1 MTETV
6 LQEARKK
13 LIFAL
18 DVADQKSALDLVEKL
33 RDEVGLFKVGL
44 ELYLAQGPAV
54 MQDLVNAALPAGIFL
69 DLKLYDIPATVLG
82 ALSTIIHGVS
92 LITLPSDLGPTGLK
106 IIVDAAGSATI
117 LAVTVLTSTTAQD
130 LHALGYD
137 PKYAQDPTA
146 LVLLRAKLAQEA
158 GCAGVV
164 CSGREAAA
172 VRQACGPEF
181 LIVCPGIRPAWA
193 KVSGDDQQRV
203 VTPGEAIKNGADYV
217 VVGRP
222 LRQAD
227 NPAAAAR
234 RVVEEIAAALRKGY
248 EEKDL
253 EMELF
258 RLYQQWGAL
267 GYWAKRFFQMFSSH
281 CKRYKGGVSAVRTV
295 LYKNQTD
302 GFSFLR
308 EKDRMDLSIEIL
320 VLKPEWHKLFKDKD
334 RHMAK
339 MKLGQKTF

>member
-1 MTETV
+1 VTETV

-18 DVADQKSALDLVEKL
+18 DVADADTALALVRKL

-69 DLKLYDIPATVLG
+69 DLKLYDIPVTVLG
-82 ALSTIIHGVS
+82 AINTILHGVA

-106 IIVDAAGSATI
+106 EIVDAAGRAFNI

-130 LHALGYD
+130 LRALGYD
-137 PKYAQDPTA
+137 PRYAQDPTA
-146 LVLLRAKLAQEA
+146 LVVLRAQMAQAA
-158 GCAGVV
+158 GCHGVV

-193 KVSGDDQQRV
+193 AVPGDDQSRI
-203 VTPGEAIKNGADYV
+203 VTPYEAVKNGADFI

-222 LRQAD
+222 LRQE
-227 NPAAAAR
+227 PGMEVEAAR
-234 RVVEEIAAALRKGY
+234 RVVAEIAAAMQ
-248 EEKDL
+248 
-253 EMELF
+253 EMA
-258 RLYQQWGAL
+258 G
-267 GYWAKRFFQMFSSH
+267 
-281 CKRYKGGVSAVRTV
+281 T
-295 LYKNQTD
+295 
-302 GFSFLR
+302 
-308 EKDRMDLSIEIL
+308 
-320 VLKPEWHKLFKDKD
+320 
-334 RHMAK
+334 
-339 MKLGQKTF
+339 

>member
-1 MTETV
+1 VTETV

-18 DVADQKSALDLVEKL
+18 DVPDGATAQDLVEKL

-106 IIVDAAGSATI
+106 KIVDAAGSAFNI

-130 LHALGYD
+130 LRALGYD
-137 PKYAQDPTA
+137 PRYAPDPTA
-146 LVLLRAKLAQEA
+146 LVLLRAQMAQAA
-158 GCAGVV
+158 GCRGVV

-172 VRQACGPEF
+172 VRQACGPDF

-193 KVSGDDQQRV
+193 AVPGDDQSRI
-203 VTPGEAIKNGADYV
+203 VTPYEAVKNGADFI

-222 LRQAD
+222 IRQAPD
-227 NPAAAAR
+227 PAAAAR
-234 RVVEEIAAALRKGY
+234 RVVAEIAAA
-248 EEKDL
+248 
-253 EMELF
+253 M
-258 RLYQQWGAL
+258 Q
-267 GYWAKRFFQMFSSH
+267 
-281 CKRYKGGVSAVRTV
+281 
-295 LYKNQTD
+295 
-302 GFSFLR
+302 
-308 EKDRMDLSIEIL
+308 
-320 VLKPEWHKLFKDKD
+320 
-334 RHMAK
+334 
-339 MKLGQKTF
+339 

>member
-1 MTETV
+1 VTETV
-6 LQEARKK
+6 LQKAREK

-18 DVADQKSALDLVEKL
+18 DVPDADTALDLVDKL

-106 IIVDAAGSATI
+106 KIVDAAGSAFNI

-158 GCAGVV
+158 GCRGVV

-172 VRQACGPEF
+172 VRQACGPKF

-193 KVSGDDQQRV
+193 KVPGDDQQRV

-222 LRQAD
+222 IRQD
-227 NPAAAAR
+227 PDPAAAAR
-234 RVVEEIAAALRKGY
+234 RVVAEIAAA
-248 EEKDL
+248 
-253 EMELF
+253 M
-258 RLYQQWGAL
+258 
-267 GYWAKRFFQMFSSH
+267 
-281 CKRYKGGVSAVRTV
+281 
-295 LYKNQTD
+295 
-302 GFSFLR
+302 R
-308 EKDRMDLSIEIL
+308 E
-320 VLKPEWHKLFKDKD
+320 
-334 RHMAK
+334 
-339 MKLGQKTF
+339 

>member
-1 MTETV
+1 VKVTETV
-6 LQEARKK
+6 LKEARKK
-13 LIFAL
+13 LIFPL
-18 DVADQKSALDLVEKL
+18 DVADAAAALDLVDKL

-92 LITLPSDLGPTGLK
+92 LITLPSDLGPSGLK
-106 IIVDAAGSATI
+106 KIVDAAGSSTI

-130 LHALGYD
+130 LHALCYD

-146 LVLLRAKLAQEA
+146 LVLLRAKLAQAA

-193 KVSGDDQQRV
+193 RVPGDDQQRV
-203 VTPGEAIKNGADYV
+203 VTPGEAIKNGADFI

-222 LRQAD
+222 IRQE
-227 NPAAAAR
+227 PGKEVEAAR
-234 RVVEEIAAALRKGY
+234 RVVAEIAAG
-248 EEKDL
+248 
-253 EMELF
+253 
-258 RLYQQWGAL
+258 L
-267 GYWAKRFFQMFSSH
+267 G
-281 CKRYKGGVSAVRTV
+281 G
-295 LYKNQTD
+295 
-302 GFSFLR
+302 
-308 EKDRMDLSIEIL
+308 
-320 VLKPEWHKLFKDKD
+320 
-334 RHMAK
+334 
-339 MKLGQKTF
+339 